1 MPRVQPPRSS
11 SSTDTGIMF
20 NCFCKW
26 SELKPPNSIPQGN
39 QACFHHT
46 GRKRVREPVTS
57 TTLGTMPH
65 VATLIPLTG
74 LTSDHFVTCYKNRFN
89 RIFLS
94 MSHTTTI
101 PTQTPNTHPV
111 KKQNYTAEK
120 LSCTGLFYFVDVQ
133 GTREIDT

>member
-26 SELKPPNSIPQGN
+26 SELKPPNSIPRGN

-57 TTLGTMPH
+57 TTLGTTQH
-65 VATLIPLTG
+65 VATLMPLTG
-74 LTSDHFVTCYKNRFN
+74 LTSDHFVTGYKNRFN

-94 MSHTTTI
+94 MPQTTTI
-101 PTQTPNTHPV
+101 PTNTKHASG
-111 KKQNYTAEK
+111 KETK
-120 LSCTGLFYFVDVQ
+120 LYSRKIKFHGIVFVDVQ
-133 GTREIDT
+133 GAGEIDT